1 MKKSFSSRF
10 VLLFSTVVFH
20 LSTMVAF
27 AGPSNTKDIERLKAL
42 VAINSGSANI
52 KGVQAVMDQ
61 IKPWFEELGFQVEF
75 KRNPEGDA
83 VSAPML
89 IATYAGANPEQISF
103 VLHADTVFE
112 PSSPFQKM
120 TVIEDHSLKGP
131 GVMDDKGGIIVF
143 LAAMREYLKPIQD
156 AGKKPKFTL
165 VAAVTP
171 NEEVG
176 AIGWWKTFETMSKK
190 SWLALGLEPSF
201 NEGGIVEGRKGNIW
215 YEISVRGKEAHAGVD
230 HAKGINACDIL
241 SDKITRLKKL
251 TDYQKNVTVS
261 VGHIEGGQDK
271 YNIVCGWAK
280 ANLDTRVPNPIA
292 RKDLKTKIEAILND
306 PQVSYKIVDETAPM
320 STNAISKPLIRK
332 YLDTIQR
339 IEGKRYQAHVS
350 GGVGDANHF
359 AREGIAIIDG
369 LGPIGKGMHT
379 EEEQIDLRSIPTRAK
394 ILSEFLNSL

>member
-1 MKKSFSSRF
+1 MKKSFSIRTVS
-10 VLLFSTVVFH
+10 LFSTFVFT

-75 KRNPEGDA
+75 KKNPEGDA
-83 VSAPML
+83 ASAPML

-120 TVIEDHSLKGP
+120 TVIEDHILKGP

-143 LAAMREYLKPIQD
+143 LAAMREYLKPIHD

-215 YEISVRGKEAHAGVD
+215 YEISVQGKEAHAGVD
-230 HAKGINACDIL
+230 HGKGINACDIL

-280 ANLDTRVPNPIA
+280 ANLDTRVPNPII

-306 PQVSYKIVDETAPM
+306 PQVSFKIVDETAPM

-394 ILSEFLNSL
+394 ILAEFLNSL